1 MSESLNHIAFI
12 LDGNRRWAKEN
23 NLPSLM
29 GHKRGYERAKDM
41 TLSLSKYGI
50 KYVTYYMFST
60 ENWNRSA
67 EEVGYLM
74 DLFRDFFNTS
84 DGFFKKN
91 NMRIKAIGN
100 LDKLPDDIYSKIKKS
115 EQETENNT
123 GLTVIPAISY
133 SSRDEI
139 LRATKKIALDA
150 LCKKIDPQNITE
162 SDISSYLDTA
172 GIPDPDVIVRTSEK
186 RISNFLLWQIAYTE
200 VFFIDKYWPDFSE
213 DDLVKVVEEFSKRN
227 RRYGR

>member
-1 MSESLNHIAFI
+1 MDKTLNHIAFI

-29 GHKRGYERAKDM
+29 GHKRGYERAKDI
-41 TLSLSKYGI
+41 TLLLSKYDI

-67 EEVGYLM
+67 EEVSYLM
-74 DLFRDFFNTS
+74 NLFRDFFSVS
-84 DGFFKKN
+84 DRFFNKN
-91 NMRIKAIGN
+91 NIRIKAIGN
-100 LDKLPDDIYSKIKKS
+100 FERLPDDICNNIKKL

-139 LRATKKIALDA
+139 VRAAKKIA
-150 LCKKIDPQNITE
+150 IDTLHESINVIDLTE
-162 SDISSYLDTA
+162 DIFSSYLDTA
-172 GIPDPDVIVRTSEK
+172 GIPDPEVLVRTSEQ

-213 DDLVKVVEEFSKRN
+213 DDLKNVLEEFSNRN